1 MANSKELL
9 IEAKG
14 ITKIFGGNKVLDNV
28 SIELCK
34 GQIHGLCGENGA
46 GKSTL
51 IKILSG
57 SYTPDEGSV
66 LINGQH
72 YKHFTPLIARQ
83 NGIEVIHQEIILVP
97 QLSIA
102 ENIYT
107 DARYTTCGFFSYQKT
122 CAAVQKLMDGLA
134 IKLDPKER
142 VENLT
147 TAEQQLVKILKALAP
162 NPKVLIMD
170 EPTAMFNMKD
180 TEMVL
185 DLVKRI
191 SQKGMGIIY
200 ISHHLKEIKQI
211 ADVVSVLRDGKL
223 VARYDNSKKDLD
235 LEKLT
240 CDMVGRP
247 VDLFY
252 KREESNPGATIFEV
266 KNLKLKQDSPAVDF
280 ELRRGEILGI
290 TGMVGAGR
298 SEIIRAIYG
307 LDKKYSGEFYL
318 NGRQIQINVP
328 KDSIKNSIGFISED
342 RQKSGLV
349 LPLSVLTNI
358 TFLRLPLK
366 KGMIDLKEEKTIA
379 LEYVEKLNV
388 KTSSIHKVTSMLSGG
403 NQQKVILA
411 KWLHKGFDIMFLD
424 EPTKGIDVNAKFE
437 IYKLLHDLTNQ
448 GKSFIVVSSDMP
460 EVVSLCDRVLVVRD
474 GQIRGEFESKD
485 ITEENIIKSSL
496 EVS

>member
-1 MANSKELL
+1 MTNSKELL

-14 ITKIFGGNKVLDNV
+14 ITKIFGGNKVLDDV

-57 SYTPDEGSV
+57 SYIPDEGSV

-72 YKHFTPLIARQ
+72 YRHFMPLIARQ

-97 QLSIA
+97 QLSVA

-107 DARYTTCGFFSYQKT
+107 DARYTTCGFFSYKKT
-122 CAAVQKLMDGLA
+122 CAAVQKLMDELA

-211 ADVVSVLRDGKL
+211 ADMVSVLRDGKL
-223 VARYDNSKKDLD
+223 VARYDNNKKDLD

-252 KREESNPGATIFEV
+252 KREESNPGATLFEV
-266 KNLKLKQDSPAVDF
+266 KNLKLKQDSPAIDF

-318 NGRQIQINVP
+318 NGQQLRINVP
-328 KDSIKNSIGFISED
+328 IDSIKNSIGFVSED

-366 KGMIDLKEEKTIA
+366 KGMIDLKKEKTIT

-388 KTSSIHKVTSMLSGG
+388 KTSSIHKVASMLSGG

-437 IYKLLHDLTNQ
+437 IYKLLHDLTKQ